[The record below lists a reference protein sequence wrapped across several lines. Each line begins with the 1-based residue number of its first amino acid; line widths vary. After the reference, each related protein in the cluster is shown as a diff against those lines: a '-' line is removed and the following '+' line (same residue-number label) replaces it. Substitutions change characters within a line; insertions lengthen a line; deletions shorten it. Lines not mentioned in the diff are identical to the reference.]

1 MTSFVFPA
9 SHGSQGTAPP
19 TQEQLAAFRAQL
31 LEQRGFR
38 IDQLRQLCV
47 SRAMAR
53 AASKS
58 RGRSSREV
66 ADALLAG
73 ARSALRDV
81 TAALQRL
88 DDGTYGMCTSCAS
101 RLPIE
106 RLEVLPQ
113 VAMCMACQRAAEQ
126 A

>member
-1 MTSFVFPA
+1 MTFYVSSA
-9 SHGSQGTAPP
+9 KGAAPP
-19 TQEQLAAFRAQL
+19 THEQLEAFRAQL

-38 IDQLRQLCV
+38 IDQLRLLCLT
-47 SRAMAR
+47 RAR
-53 AASKS
+53 AS
-58 RGRSSREV
+58 RSSREV
-66 ADALLAG
+66 TSALLTG
-73 ARSALRDV
+73 ARAALRDV

-88 DDGTYGMCTSCAS
+88 DDGTFGRCTSCAS

-126 A
+126 G

>member
-1 MTSFVFPA
+1 MTSYVSPA
-9 SHGSQGTAPP
+9 KGLARPNR
-19 TQEQLAAFRAQL
+19 EQLAAFRDQL

-38 IDQLRQLCV
+38 IDQLRLLLITRV
-47 SRAMAR
+47 RA
-53 AASKS
+53 S
-58 RGRSSREV
+58 RSSREV
-66 ADALLAG
+66 TATLLAG

-81 TAALQRL
+81 NAALERL
-88 DDGTYGMCTSCAS
+88 DDGTFGHCTACEC

>member
-9 SHGSQGTAPP
+9 PQESQGTAPP
-19 TQEQLAAFRAQL
+19 SQEQLAAFRAQL

-38 IDQLRQLCV
+38 IDQLRLLCV
-47 SRAMAR
+47 SR

-88 DDGTYGMCTSCAS
+88 DDGTYGLCTSCAS

-113 VAMCMACQRAAEQ
+113 VAMCMACQRVAEQ